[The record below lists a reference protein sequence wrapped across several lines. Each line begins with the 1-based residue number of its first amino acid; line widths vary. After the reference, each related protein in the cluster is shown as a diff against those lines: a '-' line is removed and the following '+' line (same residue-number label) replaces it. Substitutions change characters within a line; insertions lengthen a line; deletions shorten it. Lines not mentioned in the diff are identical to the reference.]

1 MPESVQCYQQ
11 AGVYMGHFK
20 DKLGT
25 AQEIISIC
33 ESATNDSIYIS
44 TCINSIPEG
53 RMNAGASKEDAV
65 KFLCVSRDEFDY
77 CDDLYKNYLS

>member
-1 MPESVQCYQQ
+1 MPESKQCYQQ

-25 AQEIISIC
+25 AQELISIC
-33 ESATNDSIYIS
+33 EDVTNDNNYIF

-65 KFLCVSRDEFDY
+65 KFLCINRDEFQY
-77 CDDLYKNYLS
+77 CEDLYKKYLS